1 MGIANVLRR
10 RKIRQ
15 LALPKFLSVDV
26 NSSLAE
32 TVRAMQSAK
41 VGAVLV
47 TENQRLAGIFTE
59 RDLITKVAGVTVDR
73 VKPIREFMT
82 PEPATLH
89 PEDSVFD
96 AIQLMDERGYR
107 NIPLVD
113 QRGQL
118 AGNLPVSTLI
128 NFLAES
134 FPQEVLALPPRANQ
148 LFTAADG
155 A

>member
-1 MGIANVLRR
+1 MDIRSVLRQ

-15 LALPKFLSVDV
+15 LELLPAATVDV
-26 NSSLAE
+26 DASLSD
-32 TVRAMQSAK
+32 TLKVMRLAK

-47 TENQRLAGIFTE
+47 TENERLAGIFTE
-59 RDLITKVAGVTVDR
+59 RDLITKGAGDSVEHSR
-73 VKPIREFMT
+73 PIRDFMT

-89 PEDSVFD
+89 PNNSVLD
-96 AIQLMDERGYR
+96 AIQLMDQHGYR
-107 NIPLVD
+107 NVPLVD
-113 QRGQL
+113 EQGRL
-118 AGNLPVSTLI
+118 AGTLPVSTLI

-148 LFTAADG
+148 HFTAADG